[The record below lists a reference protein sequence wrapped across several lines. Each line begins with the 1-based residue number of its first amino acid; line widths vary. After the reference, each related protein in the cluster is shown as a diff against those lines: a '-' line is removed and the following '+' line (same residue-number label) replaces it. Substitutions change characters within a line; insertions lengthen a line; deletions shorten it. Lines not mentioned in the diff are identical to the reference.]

1 MLEFRLAKDLFMQWN
16 DTSDIIIGNYDDSG
30 KKIPRIY
37 CSSLERAVT
46 QLLRMPTVNQ
56 VKIGNIQKIEES
68 LKDLEER
75 FYKINQD
82 FHDKIEKH
90 LLSNIDALQDE
101 INSLKQ
107 NSPKP
112 KTIKIKRKKA

>member
-1 MLEFRLAKDLFMQWN
+1 MLEFKLSKDLYMQWD
-16 DTSDIIIGNYDDSG
+16 DTSDIVIGNYDDAG
-30 KKIPRIY
+30 EKIPRIY
-37 CSSLERAVT
+37 CSSLERAVI

-56 VKIGNIQKIEES
+56 IQIDNIQKITES
-68 LKDLEER
+68 LAELEEK